1 LGAVRIFKKQGAL
14 VDSGESSAEGSGV
27 TPLLFFRR
35 MAASAFI
42 KMLDCT
48 VPKQPVPSRRVFLS
62 CKRNGWTSGIAVSIF
77 DDKVD
82 PKHRPVMASYVRSVL
97 K

>member
-1 LGAVRIFKKQGAL
+1 MFAV
-14 VDSGESSAEGSGV
+14 
-27 TPLLFFRR
+27 
-35 MAASAFI
+35 SAFV

-48 VPKQPVPSRRVFLS
+48 VPKQPVPSWSIFLS

-77 DDKVD
+77 VDEVD